1 MVFIDISLP
10 LARVQ
15 PWILHRM
22 VVLVDL
28 ERKMREMQ
36 ATGRG
41 DNVWD
46 LLLLRKLL

>member
-28 ERKMREMQ
+28 ERKLREMQ

-41 DNVWD
+41 DHVWN
-46 LLLLRKLL
+46 LLRKLL